1 MTARPVPRR
10 TLGSRIAAISD
21 GRAWPWLLLL
31 PSLLL
36 VFAVIIYPTLSGI
49 DLSFRQMRLNRPDL
63 GTGYVGLRH
72 YLALFDDPVFWVSL
86 RNTFVWVVATVVLEF
101 ALGMLAALVLDMDL
115 PGFRAFTVI
124 VLLPW
129 FLPIVVAGNIWA
141 LMLDSRLG
149 IINAA
154 LVGVGV
160 LDSFKAWFADPA
172 WALPAAILVETWHGF
187 PFFALLLL
195 AGLKGIPTELYEAAE
210 VDGARLWHRFRYIQL
225 PGLRMI
231 IVASVVLR
239 AISLMN
245 SPDLL
250 LILTGGG
257 PGHSTQVLSL
267 YAFQKAYREFNFGY
281 AGALSVVILVLLMLS
296 SYFYVRRSNVLK
308 DG

>member
-1 MTARPVPRR
+1 MSVGNTKRR
-10 TLGSRIAAISD
+10 SLGARIAAVSD

-63 GTGYVGLRH
+63 GTGYVGLQH
-72 YLALFDDPVFWVSL
+72 YLALFDDPVFWVSV

-115 PGFRAFTVI
+115 PGFRVFTVI

-250 LILTGGG
+250 LILTSGG

-281 AGALSVVILVLLMLS
+281 AGAISVVILLLLMIS

-308 DG
+308 DS

>member
-1 MTARPVPRR
+1 MTAGNAQRR
-10 TLGSRIAAISD
+10 SLGARIAAVSD

-72 YLALFDDPVFWVSL
+72 YLALFDDPVFWVSV

-154 LVGVGV
+154 LVSVGV

-250 LILTGGG
+250 LILTSGG

-281 AGALSVVILVLLMLS
+281 AGALSVVILLLLMSS
-296 SYFYVRRSNVLK
+296 SYFYVKRSNVLK

>member
-1 MTARPVPRR
+1 MTAGTGPRPS
-10 TLGSRIAAISD
+10 LGARIAAVSD

-72 YLALFDDPVFWVSL
+72 YLALFDDPVFWVSV
-86 RNTFVWVVATVVLEF
+86 RNTFIWVVATVALEF
-101 ALGMLAALVLDMDL
+101 VLGMLAALVLDMDL

-195 AGLKGIPTELYEAAE
+195 AGLKGIPIELYEAAE

-281 AGALSVVILVLLMLS
+281 AGAISVVILLLLMVS

-308 DG
+308 DS

>member
-1 MTARPVPRR
+1 MTTGNAQRRSLGARF
-10 TLGSRIAAISD
+10 AAVSD

-63 GTGYVGLRH
+63 GTGYVGLQH
-72 YLALFDDPVFWVSL
+72 YLALFDDPVFWVSV
-86 RNTFVWVVATVVLEF
+86 RNTFVWVVATVLLEF

-210 VDGARLWHRFRYIQL
+210 VDGARLWHRFRFIQL

-250 LILTGGG
+250 LILTSGG

-281 AGALSVVILVLLMLS
+281 AGALSVVILLLLMIS
-296 SYFYVRRSNVLK
+296 SYFYVKRSNVLK

>member
-1 MTARPVPRR
+1 MTARAVSRP
-10 TLGSRIAAISD
+10 TLGSRIAALSD

-31 PSLLL
+31 PSLVL

-72 YLALFDDPVFWVSL
+72 YLALFDDPVFWVSV

-154 LVGVGV
+154 LVGIGV

-210 VDGARLWHRFRYIQL
+210 VDGARLWHRFVYIQL

-250 LILTGGG
+250 LILTSGG

-281 AGALSVVILVLLMLS
+281 AGAISVVILLLLMVS
-296 SYFYVRRSNVLK
+296 SYLYVRRSNVLK
-308 DG
+308 D